1 MGKLFLENCMPDG
14 PGKFNKEVSDLK
26 QELENFQQEKDRIRG
41 IVGKIGGV
49 PTFNTKIFNNIFLTV
64 IIVSLVISLFFPN
77 IRLLMIELAT
87 VALSIKILYMMHC
100 QNKVNHFQLWM
111 LSSLE
116 WRINEVMK
124 QLRKVQSKD

>member
-1 MGKLFLENCMPDG
+1 MDEKDRQVE
-14 PGKFNKEVSDLK
+14 EEIEDLR

-49 PTFNTKIFNNIFLTV
+49 PTFNTKIFNNIFLAV

-87 VALSIKILYMMHC
+87 AALSIKILYMMHC
-100 QNKVNHFQLWM
+100 QNRVNHFQLWM

-124 QLRKVQSKD
+124 HLRKVQGED

>member
-1 MGKLFLENCMPDG
+1 MDD
-14 PGKFNKEVSDLK
+14 KERQVEEEIEDLR

-49 PTFNTKIFNNIFLTV
+49 PTFNTKIFNNIFLAV
-64 IIVSLVISLFFPN
+64 IIVSLIVSLFFPD

-87 VALSIKILYMMHC
+87 VAISVKILYMMHC
-100 QNKVNHFQLWM
+100 QNRVNHFQLWM

>member
-1 MGKLFLENCMPDG
+1 MDDKDRQMDD
-14 PGKFNKEVSDLK
+14 KERQVEEEIEDLR

-49 PTFNTKIFNNIFLTV
+49 PTFNTKIFNNIFLA
-64 IIVSLVISLFFPN
+64 IIIASLVISLFFPN

-124 QLRKVQSKD
+124 LLRKVQGNN

>member
-1 MGKLFLENCMPDG
+1 MDD
-14 PGKFNKEVSDLK
+14 KERQFEEEIEDLK
-26 QELENFQQEKDRIRG
+26 QELENFQQEKHRIRG

-49 PTFNTKIFNNIFLTV
+49 PTFNTKIFNNIFLAV
-64 IIVSLVISLFFPN
+64 IIVSLVVSLFFPD

-87 VALSIKILYMMHC
+87 AALSIKILYMMHC
-100 QNKVNHFQLWM
+100 QNRVNHFQLWM

-124 QLRKVQSKD
+124 QLRKVQGGN

>member
-1 MGKLFLENCMPDG
+1 MDDKDRQVE
-14 PGKFNKEVSDLK
+14 EEIEDLK
-26 QELENFQQEKDRIRG
+26 QELENFQQEKHRIRG

-49 PTFNTKIFNNIFLTV
+49 PTFNTKLFNNIFLAV
-64 IIVSLVISLFFPN
+64 IIVSLAVSLFFPN

-87 VALSIKILYMMHC
+87 VALSIKILYMMNC
-100 QNKVNHFQLWM
+100 QNRVNHFQLWM

-124 QLRKVQSKD
+124 LLRKVKENN

>member
-1 MGKLFLENCMPDG
+1 MDDKDRQFE
-14 PGKFNKEVSDLK
+14 EEIEDLK

-49 PTFNTKIFNNIFLTV
+49 PTFNTRMFNNVFLAV
-64 IIVSLVISLFFPN
+64 IIVSLMVSLFFPK
-77 IRLLMIELAT
+77 IQLLMIELAT
-87 VALSIKILYMMHC
+87 VFLSIKILYMMNC
-100 QNKVNHFQLWM
+100 QNRVNHFQLWM

-124 QLRKVQSKD
+124 QLRKVQADD

>member
-1 MGKLFLENCMPDG
+1 MDDKDRQMDD
-14 PGKFNKEVSDLK
+14 KERQFEEEIEDLK
-26 QELENFQQEKDRIRG
+26 QELENFQQEKHRIRG

-49 PTFNTKIFNNIFLTV
+49 PTFNTKIFNNIFLAV

-124 QLRKVQSKD
+124 HLRKVQADD

>member
-1 MGKLFLENCMPDG
+1 MDD
-14 PGKFNKEVSDLK
+14 KERQFQEEIEDLK
-26 QELENFQQEKDRIRG
+26 QELENFQQEKHRIRG

-49 PTFNTKIFNNIFLTV
+49 PTFNTKMFNNIFLAI
-64 IIVSLVISLFFPN
+64 IIVSLVVSLFFPS

-87 VALSIKILYMMHC
+87 AALSVKILYMMHC
-100 QNKVNHFQLWM
+100 QNRVNHFQLWM

-124 QLRKVQSKD
+124 HLREVQAKD

>member
-1 MGKLFLENCMPDG
+1 MDD
-14 PGKFNKEVSDLK
+14 KERQFEEEIEDLK
-26 QELENFQQEKDRIRG
+26 QELEHFQQEKDRIRG

-49 PTFNTKIFNNIFLTV
+49 PTFNTKMFNNIFLAV
-64 IIVSLVISLFFPN
+64 IIVSLIVSLFFPK

-87 VALSIKILYMMHC
+87 VAISIKILYMMHC
-100 QNKVNHFQLWM
+100 QNRVNHFQFWM

-124 QLRKVQSKD
+124 HLRKVQADD

>member
-1 MGKLFLENCMPDG
+1 MDDKDRQMDD
-14 PGKFNKEVSDLK
+14 KERQFEEEIEDLK
-26 QELENFQQEKDRIRG
+26 QELENFQQEKHRIRG

-49 PTFNTKIFNNIFLTV
+49 PTFNTRIFNNIFLAV
-64 IIVSLVISLFFPN
+64 IIVSLIVSLFFPK

-87 VALSIKILYMMHC
+87 VAISIKILYMMHC
-100 QNKVNHFQLWM
+100 QNKVNHFQFWM

-124 QLRKVQSKD
+124 LLRKVQADD